1 MSQLCYALL
10 PGSWVLVS
18 GANGFI
24 ASHIVD
30 ILLERGYN
38 VRGTVRTEK
47 PWLNQFFETKYGEGR
62 FETVIVSAIEY
73 NSAFDEAAKG
83 VSGFIHVVSD
93 P

>member
-1 MSQLCYALL
+1 MSQISYSLS

-38 VRGTVRTEK
+38 VRGTVRAEK
-47 PWLNQFFETKYGEGR
+47 PWLNRFFETKYGEGR
-62 FETVIVSAIEY
+62 FETVIVSAIEHDG
-73 NSAFDEAAKG
+73 AFNEAAKG
-83 VSGFIHVVSD
+83 VSGFIHVVCES
-93 P
+93 